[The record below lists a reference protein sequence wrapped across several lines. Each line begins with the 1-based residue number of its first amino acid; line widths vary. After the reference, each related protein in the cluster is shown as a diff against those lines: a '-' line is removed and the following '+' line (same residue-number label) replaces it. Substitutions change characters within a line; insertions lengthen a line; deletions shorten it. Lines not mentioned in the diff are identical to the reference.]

1 MLKRRISLLFCLL
14 FSLTGSTSAQL
25 DSLLDVLDTELDKRA
40 DYLAEKELALLQFD
54 KLRNQ
59 TDTPEEQFE
68 ITLEKVLALESFS
81 FTRAYGEAL
90 RLKSSRAS

>member
-14 FSLTGSTSAQL
+14 FSLTGSTCAQL
-25 DSLLDVLDTELDKRA
+25 DSLLGVLDAGLDKRA
-40 DYLAEKELALLQFD
+40 NYLAEKGLTLLQFD
-54 KLRNQ
+54 QLRSQ

-68 ITLEKVLALESFS
+68 ITIEKVLALESFS